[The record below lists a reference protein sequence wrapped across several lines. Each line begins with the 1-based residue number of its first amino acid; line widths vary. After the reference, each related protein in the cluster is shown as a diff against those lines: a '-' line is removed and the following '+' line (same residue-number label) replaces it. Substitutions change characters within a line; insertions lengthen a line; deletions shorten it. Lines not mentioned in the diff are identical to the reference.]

1 MIGFVRTRIAAA
13 HLPSPLME
21 GCTSGAMSSG
31 RLGIVVVDVVVVTD
45 GSGARVD
52 VVDVDVDELV
62 VGAVAEVAGHDWVAT
77 VGILRAGEAGPA
89 MVVVVF
95 VFAGRIV
102 EEVTCA
108 SMLVSEG
115 IDVVVSGARVSKVT
129 SASESAGATAGAL
142 LWVHVSS

>member
-13 HLPSPLME
+13 HSPSPLME

-31 RLGIVVVDVVVVTD
+31 RLGIVVVDVVVVTE

-52 VVDVDVDELV
+52 VVDVDVVELV
-62 VGAVAEVAGHDWVAT
+62 VGAVAEVAGHDCVAT
-77 VGILRAGEAGPA
+77 VGILRAGEAEPA
-89 MVVVVF
+89 MVVVV
-95 VFAGRIV
+95 VFDGRIV
-102 EEVTCA
+102 EEVTCV
-108 SMLVSEG
+108 SMVVSEG